1 MPNNE
6 SSEAVDVPR
15 PVALFLIY
23 SYLILLIIGFT
34 ASFFSAFYL
43 LWKKIFKVC
52 LNLPYHSAARASSD
66 KEIQRDE
73 RLVEAEVLLE
83 LQLADVR
90 GERSVSPFDY
100 CM

>member
-1 MPNNE
+1 M
-6 SSEAVDVPR
+6 PR
-15 PVALFLIY
+15 PVALFLEY
-23 SYLILLIIGFT
+23 SYLILLTLGLT

-43 LWKKIFKVC
+43 LWKNIFKVC
-52 LNLPYHSAARASSD
+52 PNLPYHSAARASSD

-90 GERSVSPFDY
+90 GERFVSPIGY
-100 CM
+100 CA